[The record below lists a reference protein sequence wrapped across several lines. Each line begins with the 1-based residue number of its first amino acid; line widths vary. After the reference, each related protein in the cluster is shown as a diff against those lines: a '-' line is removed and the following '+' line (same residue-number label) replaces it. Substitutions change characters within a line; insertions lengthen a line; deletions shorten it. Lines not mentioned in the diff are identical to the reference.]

1 MRRSILPITLALL
14 MASIASAQSPQLL
27 AKNPENPAEK
37 PHPIALTKADV
48 HVLLAGSLCQTTM
61 TLTFSNDANRVL
73 EGELVF
79 PLPENATI
87 SAYALDVGG
96 HLVESVTVEKEKA
109 RTVFETEV
117 RKGIDPG
124 MIEQVQGNNFRTR
137 IFPIPANGSRTIR
150 VQYVSQPTFKDDKIV
165 YNLPVQW
172 PGSTPELTLGVESF
186 SKEAPKIENATGLEF
201 TSQGQR
207 HIATKRYEKASFAGN
222 VTATLPAS
230 SMVQSI
236 VEKRTHS
243 TVSVENLDPKT
254 ADQFIKTD
262 HYFVINDQLTPPL
275 TAAANQPK
283 PLRIAIAWDASL
295 SRADID
301 HTKEFDLIKAHLKAL
316 GNVKVVVIPFSNV
329 PQKEASFDVTN
340 GDASDVIKF
349 LSALPYDGG
358 TNLSALWLGKLP
370 ASEKDKAW
378 KDLPPLIGYYLL
390 FTDGLSN
397 VGPDLPAKAEVPV
410 FTISNDP
417 RSNYPLLRRIATDSG
432 GQYLNLQTL
441 SPEQALA
448 TLTEKP
454 FSLLSIDFDKNE
466 IADVYPRLP
475 QPIQGRVTIAGRL
488 LAKTAKLTL
497 NYGRG
502 GEITSRVPITL
513 TQEGATD
520 SNLVS
525 RFWAQLKIAD
535 LSVSADQNEK
545 EITALGK
552 QFNLVTPYTS
562 MIVLETVE
570 QYLQH
575 KIIPPKSRADVYAE
589 FMKRIEQTQAVAQT
603 EEKAKIDRVVA
614 MWNARLAWWNQDF
627 KYAADFKYRGV
638 AGGGGG
644 RGGGGG
650 GLFGGGGGRGGGGG
664 DRAPAAAD
672 PAEQANRG
680 VDSPRP
686 NAPAQRPASGPRAAS
701 EDAVSRVYDTRD
713 LQIQV
718 PDFSNAPT
726 FSLSSAGGRAA
737 TRPQA
742 GEHLFRREMR
752 ERSIDGV
759 LAPETDEARIDIKPW
774 SPDTPYLKALQSA
787 PADQAYNVYL
797 KERKSYE
804 SSPAFYLDC
813 ADFFAKSSPDLA
825 VRILTDI
832 PELALDDGRLLRIAA
847 HRLQQ
852 LGQVDLAID
861 LFERVAKLR
870 SEEPQS
876 FRDLALALAD
886 RAEQKLAVLS
896 VRDFPIE
903 ASRPAMADYQRAL
916 ELLHKVV
923 MNQWERFDEIEVIAL
938 TEANRIIARL
948 NTFPEAVRPSNMF
961 DPRLIK
967 LLDPDLRIVMTWD
980 TDNTDID
987 LHVTEPTGETC
998 VYNHN
1003 RTTIGGA
1010 LSKDFTQGYGPEEY
1024 LLKKLMPGDYKIQA
1038 HFYGSRDQ
1046 KLIGPTTV
1054 QATIITH
1061 FGRADEKRQAITL
1074 RLKDTKEMVDI
1085 GTVTL
1090 KP

>member
-1 MRRSILPITLALL
+1 MRHLILSAAVIFFLASSVL
-14 MASIASAQSPQLL
+14 AQSPQLL

-37 PHPIALTKADV
+37 PHPVSLTKADV
-48 HVLLAGSLCQTTM
+48 HLLLAGSLCQTTI

-96 HLVESVTVEKEKA
+96 HMVDSVTVEKEKA
-109 RTVFETEV
+109 RTVFESEV

-124 MIEQVQGNNFRTR
+124 LIEKVQGNNFRTR
-137 IFPIPANGSRTIR
+137 IFPIPASGSRTIR
-150 VQYVSQPTFKDDKIV
+150 VQYVSQPTFKGDQII

-172 PGSTPELTLGVESF
+172 PGSQPDLTLAIESF
-186 SKEAPKIENATGLEF
+186 SKEAPKIENAPGLEF
-201 TSQGQR
+201 KSTGER
-207 HIATKRYEKASFAGN
+207 HIATKQYEKANFAGS

-243 TVSVENLDPKT
+243 TVSIENLDPKT
-254 ADQFIKTD
+254 VDQFVKTD
-262 HYFVINDQLTPPL
+262 HYFVINDQPTPPV
-275 TAAANQPK
+275 TAAPNQPK

-316 GNVKVVVIPFSNV
+316 GNVKVVVIPFSNI
-329 PQKEASFDVTN
+329 PQKETSFDVTN
-340 GDASDVIKF
+340 GDASQVINF
-349 LSALPYDGG
+349 LSTLPYDGG

-378 KDLPPLIGYYLL
+378 KDLPPLIGHYLL
-390 FTDGLSN
+390 FTDGLTN
-397 VGPDLPAKAEVPV
+397 IGPDLPAKAEVPV
-410 FTISNDP
+410 YTISNDA
-417 RSNYPLLRRIATDSG
+417 RSNYPLLRRIATESG

-441 SPEQALA
+441 STDQAQA
-448 TLTEKP
+448 TLTENP

-475 QPIQGRVTIAGRL
+475 QPVQGRVTIAGRL
-488 LAKTAKLTL
+488 LAKSAKLTL
-497 NYGRG
+497 NYGRA
-502 GEITSRVPITL
+502 GEVTSRVPITL

-535 LSVSADQNEK
+535 LSVAADQNEK
-545 EITALGK
+545 EITAIGMK
-552 QFNLVTPYTS
+552 FNLVTPYTS

-589 FMKRIEQTQAVAQT
+589 FMKRIEQNQAVAQT

-627 KYAADFKYRGV
+627 KYAADFKYKELAEKRDMLAGADGIQITGGIQLRG
-638 AGGGGG
+638 
-644 RGGGGG
+644 
-650 GLFGGGGGRGGGGG
+650 
-664 DRAPAAAD
+664 D
-672 PAEQANRG
+672 
-680 VDSPRP
+680 
-686 NAPAQRPASGPRAAS
+686 
-701 EDAVSRVYDTRD
+701 
-713 LQIQV
+713 
-718 PDFSNAPT
+718 
-726 FSLSSAGGRAA
+726 GGRAPQGNGA
-737 TRPQA
+737 PIPDPRPAAPASEPQAEVLERARRNAEERSPQSGGGQA
-742 GEHLFRREMR
+742 GEVSRRSALFVLPVN
-752 ERSIDGV
+752 RSSYVTSDANTAGKPF
-759 LAPETDEARIDIKPW
+759 LESDEAHINIKPW
-774 SPDTPYLKALQSA
+774 SPDTPYLKALKSA
-787 PADQAYNVYL
+787 PIDQAYNVYL
-797 KERKSYE
+797 KERKSYQ

-813 ADFFAKSSPDLA
+813 ADFFAKSHPDLA
-825 VRILTDI
+825 VRILTNI

-861 LFERVAKLR
+861 LFEKVTKLR
-870 SEEPQS
+870 PEEPQS
-876 FRDLALALAD
+876 FRDLALALSD
-886 RAEQKLAVLS
+886 RAEQKLAVLDI
-896 VRDFPIE
+896 RDFPIE
-903 ASRPAMADYQRAL
+903 AARPAIADYQRAL

-923 MNQWERFDEIEVIAL
+923 TNHWERFDEIEVIAL
-938 TEANRIIARL
+938 TEANRIIAKL
-948 NTFPEAVRPSNMF
+948 NTFPEAARSNVSSTLF

-1024 LLKKLMPGDYKIQA
+1024 LLKKLMPGEYKIQA

-1061 FGRADEKRQAITL
+1061 YGRPDEKRQSITL
-1074 RLKDTKEMVDI
+1074 RLTDPKEMVDI